1 MPDTDARAPGAARA
15 VDHRSSDGTSWITLV
30 AADRGNPV
38 TVAMAAELLQAV
50 RQARREDAHVIVLQ
64 AVGRAFCVGGDVRGS
79 G

>member
-1 MPDTDARAPGAARA
+1 MHRAPHAPSTTAPPTGPPGSP
-15 VDHRSSDGTSWITLV
+15 SSRPTG
-30 AADRGNPV
+30 GNPV